1 MKKKLIGI
9 FVCMLLIGTVL
20 TVGGQTVNISD
31 NEKIVYEKSAESQP
45 ELSVKVRG
53 GIGIHLVV
61 ENIGDA
67 DATEA
72 LCFIFIHG
80 SLNGP
85 SPNSHIYEFDTLAP
99 GQTVRLSFRPVG
111 FGIGLFSDLPRIE
124 VIVDCAEG
132 SRYDV
137 DRNAIILF
145 NFIKLL

>member
-1 MKKKLIGI
+1 MMEKLLPVLVVGILVLVGFGAAATPIGKN
-9 FVCMLLIGTVL
+9 TV
-20 TVGGQTVNISD
+20 
-31 NEKIVYEKSAESQP
+31 SQP
-45 ELSVKVRG
+45 ELRVKIRG
-53 GIGIHLVV
+53 GIGIHLVI

-80 SLNGP
+80 SYQGP

-99 GQTVRLSFRPVG
+99 GQTVRFSFRPVG

-124 VIVDCAEG
+124 VFVDCAEG

-137 DRNAIILF
+137 DRSAIILF
-145 NFIKLL
+145 NFIKVL